1 MNDSK
6 IKVIAMQKLKWSVWN
21 MSPIG
26 DFKMDGF
33 VIKKCCF
40 LYTKLNCHNDQWIK
54 ADYVVYFLQKWLKIK
69 NVSFA
74 WSTIQTSFFG
84 SWWVSASS

>member
-33 VIKKCCF
+33 V
-40 LYTKLNCHNDQWIK
+40 T
-54 ADYVVYFLQKWLKIK
+54 
-69 NVSFA
+69 
-74 WSTIQTSFFG
+74 
-84 SWWVSASS
+84 

>member
-21 MSPIG
+21 ISPIG

-69 NVSFA
+69 MFPLLDPQFKLAFLAVDE
-74 WSTIQTSFFG
+74 
-84 SWWVSASS
+84 